1 MHANVFHLTVLLY
14 SYFNYSIYTV
24 RIIFT
29 LRPASSFYIKL
40 TVRGK
45 AGGDPAS
52 QVSVTLPRGVAIDGI
67 LFSNVVAPPQVTAPA
82 TKKEARVGRRIVGE
96 IVSVSTVFVL
106 QTVAAA
112 TVLVQL

>member
-1 MHANVFHLTVLLY
+1 M
-14 SYFNYSIYTV
+14 

-29 LRPASSFYIKL
+29 LHPPQPPPIVHSSFYIKL

-96 IVSVSTVFVL
+96 IVSVSTVIVL
-106 QTVAAA
+106 SVQTVAAA